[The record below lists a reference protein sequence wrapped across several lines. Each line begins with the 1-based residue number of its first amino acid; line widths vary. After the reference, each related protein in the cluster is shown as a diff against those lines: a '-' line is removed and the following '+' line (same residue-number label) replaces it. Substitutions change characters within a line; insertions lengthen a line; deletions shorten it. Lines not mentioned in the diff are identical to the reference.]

1 MRAWRANQ
9 LDRSLSN
16 GWHCPTPSNLE
27 MDNFAQFPFTNIC
40 KCKLCKIWIK
50 KLTIVLIVSSH
61 NDLVTLASDVLSADD
76 SEQCGLFPCDR
87 AGMPL
92 IDHSFARD
100 QITRP
105 AVGRSMAGQTWKI
118 CFCLLVSLRCRLLN
132 STSVLVFYLSYALT
146 EEFEGQKSSGD
157 DSDKIK
163 QKEVI
168 FGGFSIA
175 GLSWPCWHVGLL
187 ENQKPKPQV
196 KPTIGCTGNTYFPG
210 LIWNASRASTSTISA
225 WFRYIWVEMHKN
237 WSPLC
242 TDHKSKF
249 TGRQVQME
257 GGR

>member
-9 LDRSLSN
+9 LVRSLSN
-16 GWHCPTPSNLE
+16 GWNCPTPSNLE

-105 AVGRSMAGQTWKI
+105 AVGRSMAAGRHGKYAFACWCRWDVGYWTQHYK
-118 CFCLLVSLRCRLLN
+118 CF
-132 STSVLVFYLSYALT
+132 
-146 EEFEGQKSSGD
+146 
-157 DSDKIK
+157 
-163 QKEVI
+163 
-168 FGGFSIA
+168 
-175 GLSWPCWHVGLL
+175 GLL
-187 ENQKPKPQV
+187 SFICSHWEIWGAEKFRRWFWQDKAKGGYFRRFFHCRPELAVLACRPAREPKA
-196 KPTIGCTGNTYFPG
+196 K
-210 LIWNASRASTSTISA
+210 ASSQANDRLHGQHILPR
-225 WFRYIWVEMHKN
+225 FDMKHI
-237 WSPLC
+237 
-242 TDHKSKF
+242 
-249 TGRQVQME
+249 
-257 GGR
+257 